1 MMAPSSPTR
10 PDHFPQESMHP
21 LSPWQS
27 KPEDQSD
34 VTDDDEEGGG
44 VPIPAGPDDED
55 NAEDDEEGGVAIPA
69 GRGRGW

>member
-1 MMAPSSPTR
+1 M
-10 PDHFPQESMHP
+10 
-21 LSPWQS
+21 
-27 KPEDQSD
+27 
-34 VTDDDEEGGG
+34 TDDDEEGGG